1 MTTRSELLA
10 LVSVAAQQDFDTY
23 DQKRL
28 ELILVSHIAKLDAVF
43 MTVLGEAF
51 DSDNIEKYETA
62 LKFQEAI
69 RKAVLSLNEL
79 RNPKKSATFIK
90 NAIAQQFNQL
100 VTSQDHQQNKLGD
113 SYAPQVDISAETE
126 TERIDRDLEPLE
138 KVNRAAKRSRKTKG

>member
-1 MTTRSELLA
+1 MEKKSELLS
-10 LVSVAAQQDFDTY
+10 LVSVAAQQAFDTY
-23 DQKRL
+23 DQKKL
-28 ELILVSHIAKLDAVF
+28 ELILVSHIAKLDTVF
-43 MTVLGEAF
+43 MSVLGEAF
-51 DSDNIEKYETA
+51 DTDNIEKYETA

-126 TERIDRDLEPLE
+126 TERIDRDLETFS
-138 KVNRAAKRSRKTKG
+138 KVNRSAKRSRKTKG